1 MRYCYTASRRESGV
15 SRRESYHCDDFHFDS
30 MRITTKVRI
39 EMAVW
44 KSTTIHKSKQTNGAS
59 MESNG
64 ELRKT

>member
-1 MRYCYTASRRESGV
+1 MSRPESH
-15 SRRESYHCDDFHFDS
+15 HCDDFHFDS